1 MLFSRIIRGFAW
13 SVNSRMKPY
22 PECIKCIIDVRL
34 NEILSLKL
42 DYNRSIKHM
51 LELLKVIR
59 EEFIKNGELTIM
71 ATEIFKKLQYMVPEI
86 KEYYANIRK
95 KSIDEALRSIDT
107 FRKLLEK
114 YNDYKRFRIATM
126 ISIAGNLLDT
136 GVSGHRPPDML
147 DSNQILSSRFSIDH
161 TKEIYDFVRKGKL
174 NILWLFDNAGEAIYD
189 TLLIEILRELG
200 NNVVGVVKDDPG
212 FQNDITLSD
221 AYYAGLDKL
230 VDNLISTGYSGSSI
244 HLEYVSERFKY
255 ELERSDLVFAKGM
268 AHFEYLHTV
277 RIGKPK
283 VFLLIP
289 KCNVLARVIGV
300 GRGSFV
306 AIFDRE
312 NGSYKNPT
320 IN

>member
-1 MLFSRIIRGFAW
+1 
-13 SVNSRMKPY
+13 MKTY

-42 DYNRSIKHM
+42 GHNRSIKHM
-51 LELLKVIR
+51 LDLLNVIR
-59 EEFIKNGELTIM
+59 EEFIKNEELTII
-71 ATEIFKKLQYMVPEI
+71 ATKIFKELQYMVPEI

-95 KSIDEALRSIDT
+95 RSIDEALRSIDT
-107 FRKLLEK
+107 FRNVLKK
-114 YNDYKRFRIATM
+114 YNDYERFRIATM

-136 GVSGHRPPDML
+136 GVSGHRPPDIL
-147 DSNQILSSRFSIDH
+147 DINQILSSRFSIDH
-161 TKEIYDFVRKGKL
+161 TKEIYNIVRKNKL

-189 TLLIEILRELG
+189 TLLIEILRELD
-200 NNVVGVVKDDPG
+200 NNVIGVVKADPG

-244 HLEYVSERFKY
+244 HLEYVSEEFKY
-255 ELERSDLVFAKGM
+255 ELKRSDIVFAKGM
-268 AHFEYLHTV
+268 AHFEYLHTI

-300 GRGSFV
+300 EKGSFV
-306 AIFDRE
+306 AILDRE
-312 NGSYKNPT
+312 NRLYKDST